1 MNLNL
6 FNFFNKTS
14 ENHGI
19 SHYTMIDRHTERE
32 KEEEERKRGEK
43 KERVYRLGES
53 IPPLRRGILKRN
65 AEYLEDYFVAAIG
78 IQYTQKKKK
87 REGESMQYTPKIEH
101 SVYEFF
107 SACGPGLTTLR
118 QDTPPVY
125 SSYH

>member
-1 MNLNL
+1 
-6 FNFFNKTS
+6 
-14 ENHGI
+14 
-19 SHYTMIDRHTERE
+19 MIDRHTERE

-87 REGESMQYTPKIEH
+87 GK
-101 SVYEFF
+101 
-107 SACGPGLTTLR
+107 GK
-118 QDTPPVY
+118 VY
-125 SSYH
+125 SILPN

>member
-87 REGESMQYTPKIEH
+87 GRGKY
-101 SVYEFF
+101 
-107 SACGPGLTTLR
+107 A
-118 QDTPPVY
+118 VY
-125 SSYH
+125 SQNRTFGIRIFFGLRPA